1 MGLEASYRNI
11 SDGNL
16 KKLKS
21 VYGIEDTCSV
31 GVEGKEQER
40 DIVLD
45 IGKLWELL
53 HFVFTGEGGNKATG
67 VSPLGMAVMGEF
79 VVEGSSEPLMYTT
92 KSKMKDIVSALEA
105 FDMEAALEKLSL
117 KACITADLY
126 PGIRSQADLD
136 GIKPELRTCFDA
148 MKAFYRK
155 ILEADTNVIITIS

>member
-21 VYGIEDTCSV
+21 VYGIEDTCPV
-31 GVEGKEQER
+31 GVESKEQEP

-53 HFVFTGEGGNKATG
+53 HFVFTGEGRNKTTG
-67 VSPLGMAVMGEF
+67 ASPLGMAVMGEV
-79 VVEGSSEPLMYTT
+79 VVEGSSELLMYTT
-92 KSKMKDIVSALEA
+92 KSNIKDIVSALEA
-105 FDMEAALEKLSL
+105 FDMEEVLKKLNLE
-117 KACITADLY
+117 ACITANLY
-126 PGIRSQADLD
+126 PGIRSQTDLG
-136 GIKPELRTCFDA
+136 GIKPELRTCFEA

>member
-21 VYGIEDTCSV
+21 VYGIEDTCPV
-31 GVEGKEQER
+31 GVESKEQEP

-53 HFVFTGEGGNKATG
+53 HFVFTGEGGNKTTG
-67 VSPLGMAVMGEF
+67 ASPLGFAVMGEV
-79 VVEGSSEPLMYTT
+79 VVEGSSELLMYTT

-105 FDMEAALEKLSL
+105 FDMEEALKKLNL
-117 KACITADLY
+117 EACITANLY
-126 PGIRSQADLD
+126 PGIRSQTDLD
-136 GIKPELRTCFDA
+136 GIKPELRTCFEA

>member
-31 GVEGKEQER
+31 GVESKEQER

-53 HFVFTGEGGNKATG
+53 HFVFTGEGRNKTTG
-67 VSPLGMAVMGEF
+67 ASPLGMAVMGEV
-79 VVEGSSEPLMYTT
+79 VVEGSSELLMYTT

-105 FDMEAALEKLSL
+105 FEIEEALKKLNME
-117 KACITADLY
+117 ACITANLY
-126 PGIRSQADLD
+126 PGIRSQTDLG
-136 GIKPELRTCFDA
+136 GIKPELRTCFEA

>member
-21 VYGIEDTCSV
+21 VYGIEDTCP
-31 GVEGKEQER
+31 VEVESSEQER

-45 IGKLWELL
+45 IGKLWKLL

-67 VSPLGMAVMGEF
+67 VSPLGMAVMGEV

-136 GIKPELRTCFDA
+136 GSKPELRTCFDA

-155 ILEADTNVIITIS
+155 ILEADTNAIITIS

>member
-21 VYGIEDTCSV
+21 VYGIEDTCP
-31 GVEGKEQER
+31 VEVESREQEP

-67 VSPLGMAVMGEF
+67 ASPLGRAVMGEV

-92 KSKMKDIVSALEA
+92 RSKMKDIVSALEA
-105 FDMEAALEKLSL
+105 FDMEEALKKLNL
-117 KACITADLY
+117 EACITANLY
-126 PGIRSQADLD
+126 PGIRSQTDLD
-136 GIKPELRTCFDA
+136 GIKPELRTCFEA

>member
-21 VYGIEDTCSV
+21 VYGIEDTCP
-31 GVEGKEQER
+31 VEIESSEQEP

-67 VSPLGMAVMGEF
+67 VSPLGMAIMGEF

-105 FDMEAALEKLSL
+105 FDMEAALEKMSL

-136 GIKPELRTCFDA
+136 GSKPELRTCFDA

-155 ILEADTNVIITIS
+155 ILEADTNVIVTIS

>member
-21 VYGIEDTCSV
+21 VYGIEDTCPV
-31 GVEGKEQER
+31 GVGSKEQEQ

-67 VSPLGMAVMGEF
+67 VSPLGMAVMGEV

-148 MKAFYRK
+148 IKVFYRK

>member
-21 VYGIEDTCSV
+21 VYGIEDTCPA
-31 GVEGKEQER
+31 EIECREQET

-67 VSPLGMAVMGEF
+67 VSPLGMAVMGEV
-79 VVEGSSEPLMYTT
+79 VVEGSSELLMYTT
-92 KSKMKDIVSALEA
+92 KSNIKDIVSALEA
-105 FDMEAALEKLSL
+105 FDMEEALKKLNL
-117 KACITADLY
+117 EACITANLY
-126 PGIRSQADLD
+126 PGIRSQTDLG
-136 GIKPELRTCFDA
+136 GIKPELRTCFEA

>member
-1 MGLEASYRNI
+1 MGLEAGYRNI

-21 VYGIEDTCSV
+21 VYGIEDTCP
-31 GVEGKEQER
+31 VEVESREQEP

-67 VSPLGMAVMGEF
+67 VSPLGMAVMGEV

-105 FDMEAALEKLSL
+105 FDMEEALKKLNL
-117 KACITADLY
+117 EACITANLY
-126 PGIRSQADLD
+126 PGIRSQTDLD

>member
-21 VYGIEDTCSV
+21 VYGIEDTCPV
-31 GVEGKEQER
+31 GVESKEQEP

-53 HFVFTGEGGNKATG
+53 HFVFTGEGGNKTTG
-67 VSPLGMAVMGEF
+67 AFPLGMAVMGEV
-79 VVEGSSEPLMYTT
+79 VVEGSSELLMYTT

-105 FDMEAALEKLSL
+105 FDMEEALKKLNL
-117 KACITADLY
+117 EACITANLY
-126 PGIRSQADLD
+126 PGIRSQTDLD
-136 GIKPELRTCFDA
+136 GIKPELQTCFDA

>member
-21 VYGIEDTCSV
+21 VYGIEDTCPV
-31 GVEGKEQER
+31 GVESKEQER

-53 HFVFTGEGGNKATG
+53 HFVFTGEGRNKTTG
-67 VSPLGMAVMGEF
+67 ASPLGMAVMGEV
-79 VVEGSSEPLMYTT
+79 VVEGSSELLMYTT

-105 FDMEAALEKLSL
+105 FDMEEALKKLNME
-117 KACITADLY
+117 ACITANLY
-126 PGIRSQADLD
+126 PGIRSQTDLG
-136 GIKPELRTCFDA
+136 GIKPELRTCFEA

>member
-21 VYGIEDTCSV
+21 VYGIDDTCPAE
-31 GVEGKEQER
+31 VESSEQEP

-53 HFVFTGEGGNKATG
+53 HFVFTGEGGNETTG
-67 VSPLGMAVMGEF
+67 ASPLGIAVMGEV
-79 VVEGSSEPLMYTT
+79 VVEGSSELLMYTT
-92 KSKMKDIVSALEA
+92 KSNIKDIVSALEA
-105 FDMEAALEKLSL
+105 FDMEEALKKLNL
-117 KACITADLY
+117 EACITANLY
-126 PGIRSQADLD
+126 SGIRSQTDLD

>member
-31 GVEGKEQER
+31 GVESKEQER

-53 HFVFTGEGGNKATG
+53 HFVFTGEGRNKTTG
-67 VSPLGMAVMGEF
+67 ASPLGMAVMGEV
-79 VVEGSSEPLMYTT
+79 VVEGSSELLMYTT
-92 KSKMKDIVSALEA
+92 KSNIKDIVSALEA
-105 FDMEAALEKLSL
+105 FDMEEVLKKLNLE
-117 KACITADLY
+117 ACITANLY
-126 PGIRSQADLD
+126 PGIRSQTDLG
-136 GIKPELRTCFDA
+136 GIKPELRTCFEA

>member
-21 VYGIEDTCSV
+21 VYGIEDTCPAE
-31 GVEGKEQER
+31 VESSEQEP

-67 VSPLGMAVMGEF
+67 VSPLGMAVMGEV

-92 KSKMKDIVSALEA
+92 RSKMKDIVSALEA
-105 FDMEAALEKLSL
+105 FDMEEASEKLNL
-117 KACITADLY
+117 EACITANLY
-126 PGIRSQADLD
+126 PGIRSQTDLD

>member
-31 GVEGKEQER
+31 GVESKEQER

-53 HFVFTGEGGNKATG
+53 HFVFTGDGGNKATG
-67 VSPLGMAVMGEF
+67 ASPLGFAVMGEV

-105 FDMEAALEKLSL
+105 FEIEEALKKLNLE
-117 KACITADLY
+117 ACITANLY
-126 PGIRSQADLD
+126 PGIRSQTDLD
-136 GIKPELRTCFDA
+136 GINPELRTCFDA

>member
-21 VYGIEDTCSV
+21 VYGIEDTCPAE
-31 GVEGKEQER
+31 VESSEQEP

-53 HFVFTGEGGNKATG
+53 HFVFTGEGRNKTTG
-67 VSPLGMAVMGEF
+67 TSPLGMAVMGEV

-105 FDMEAALEKLSL
+105 FDMEEASEKLNL
-117 KACITADLY
+117 EACITANLY
-126 PGIRSQADLD
+126 PGIRSQTDLD

>member
-16 KKLKS
+16 KKLRS
-21 VYGIEDTCSV
+21 VYGIEDTCP
-31 GVEGKEQER
+31 VEIESSEQEP

-45 IGKLWELL
+45 IGKLWDLL
-53 HFVFTGEGGNKATG
+53 HFVFTGEGRNKSTG
-67 VSPLGMAVMGEF
+67 ASPLGLAVMGEV

-92 KSKMKDIVSALEA
+92 RSKMKDIVSVLEA
-105 FDMEAALEKLSL
+105 FDMEEALKKLNL
-117 KACITADLY
+117 EACITANLY

-136 GIKPELRTCFDA
+136 GIKPELRTCFEA

>member
-16 KKLKS
+16 KKLRS
-21 VYGIEDTCSV
+21 VYGIEDTCPAE
-31 GVEGKEQER
+31 VESSEQEP

-53 HFVFTGEGGNKATG
+53 HFVFTGEGGNKTTG
-67 VSPLGMAVMGEF
+67 ASPLGMAVMGEV
-79 VVEGSSEPLMYTT
+79 VVEGSSEPLIYTT
-92 KSKMKDIVSALEA
+92 RSKMKDIVSALEA
-105 FDMEAALEKLSL
+105 FDMEEASEKLNL
-117 KACITADLY
+117 EACIADNLY
-126 PGIRSQADLD
+126 PGIRSRADLD

-148 MKAFYRK
+148 MKVFYRK

>member
-11 SDGNL
+11 SYGNL

-21 VYGIEDTCSV
+21 VYGIEDTCPAE
-31 GVEGKEQER
+31 VESSEQEP

-53 HFVFTGEGGNKATG
+53 HFVFTGEGRNKTTG
-67 VSPLGMAVMGEF
+67 TSPLGFAVMGEV

-92 KSKMKDIVSALEA
+92 RSKMKDIVSALEA
-105 FDMEAALEKLSL
+105 FDMEEALKKLNL
-117 KACITADLY
+117 EACITANLY

>member
-21 VYGIEDTCSV
+21 VYGIEDTCPV
-31 GVEGKEQER
+31 GVESKEQEP

-53 HFVFTGEGGNKATG
+53 HFVFTGEGGNKTTG
-67 VSPLGMAVMGEF
+67 ASPLGMAVMGEV
-79 VVEGSSEPLMYTT
+79 VVEGSSELLMYTT

-105 FDMEAALEKLSL
+105 FDMEEALKKLNL
-117 KACITADLY
+117 EACITANLY
-126 PGIRSQADLD
+126 PGIRSQTDLD
-136 GIKPELRTCFDA
+136 GIKPELQTCFEA

>member
-1 MGLEASYRNI
+1 MGLEAVYRNI
-11 SDGNL
+11 SDGDL

-21 VYGIEDTCSV
+21 VYGIEDTCPAE
-31 GVEGKEQER
+31 VESSEQEP

-53 HFVFTGEGGNKATG
+53 HFVFTGEGRNKTTG
-67 VSPLGMAVMGEF
+67 ASPLGMAVMGEV
-79 VVEGSSEPLMYTT
+79 VVEGSSELLMYTT

-105 FDMEAALEKLSL
+105 FDMEEASEKLNL
-117 KACITADLY
+117 EACITANLY
-126 PGIRSQADLD
+126 PGIRSQTDLG

>member
-31 GVEGKEQER
+31 GVERKEQER

-53 HFVFTGEGGNKATG
+53 HFVFTGEGRNKTTG
-67 VSPLGMAVMGEF
+67 ASPLGMAVMGEV
-79 VVEGSSEPLMYTT
+79 VVEGSSELLMYTT
-92 KSKMKDIVSALEA
+92 KSNIKDIVSALEA
-105 FDMEAALEKLSL
+105 FDMEEALKKLNL
-117 KACITADLY
+117 EACITANLY
-126 PGIRSQADLD
+126 PGIRSQTDLG
-136 GIKPELRTCFDA
+136 GIKPELRTCFEA

>member
-31 GVEGKEQER
+31 GVESKEQER

-53 HFVFTGEGGNKATG
+53 HFVFTGEGRNKTTG
-67 VSPLGMAVMGEF
+67 ASPLGMAVMGEV
-79 VVEGSSEPLMYTT
+79 VVEGSSELLMYTT
-92 KSKMKDIVSALEA
+92 KSNIKDIVSALEA
-105 FDMEAALEKLSL
+105 FDMEEALKKLNL
-117 KACITADLY
+117 EACITANLY
-126 PGIRSQADLD
+126 PGIRSQTDLG
-136 GIKPELRTCFDA
+136 GIKPELRTCFEA

-155 ILEADTNVIITIS
+155 ILEADTNAIITIS

>member
-31 GVEGKEQER
+31 GVESKEQER

-53 HFVFTGEGGNKATG
+53 HFVFTGDGGNKATG
-67 VSPLGMAVMGEF
+67 ASPLGFAVMGEV

-105 FDMEAALEKLSL
+105 FEIEEALKKLNLE
-117 KACITADLY
+117 ACITANLY
-126 PGIRSQADLD
+126 PGIRSQTDLD

>member
-21 VYGIEDTCSV
+21 VYGIEDTCPV
-31 GVEGKEQER
+31 GVESKEQEP

-53 HFVFTGEGGNKATG
+53 HFVFTGEGGNKTTG
-67 VSPLGMAVMGEF
+67 AFPLGMAVMGEV

-105 FDMEAALEKLSL
+105 FDMEEALKKLNL
-117 KACITADLY
+117 EACITANLY
-126 PGIRSQADLD
+126 PDIRRQTDLG

-155 ILEADTNVIITIS
+155 ILEADTNVIVTIS

>member
-31 GVEGKEQER
+31 GVESKEQER

-53 HFVFTGEGGNKATG
+53 HFVFTGEGRNKTTG
-67 VSPLGMAVMGEF
+67 ASPLGMAVMGEV
-79 VVEGSSEPLMYTT
+79 VVEGSSELLMYTT
-92 KSKMKDIVSALEA
+92 KSNIKDIVSALEA
-105 FDMEAALEKLSL
+105 FDMEEALKKLNL
-117 KACITADLY
+117 EACITANLY
-126 PGIRSQADLD
+126 PGIRSQTDLD
-136 GIKPELRTCFDA
+136 GIKPELQTCFDA

>member
-31 GVEGKEQER
+31 GVESKEQER

-53 HFVFTGEGGNKATG
+53 HFVFTGDGGNKATG
-67 VSPLGMAVMGEF
+67 ASPLGFAVMGEV

-105 FDMEAALEKLSL
+105 FEIEEALKKLNLE
-117 KACITADLY
+117 ACITANLY
-126 PGIRSQADLD
+126 PGIRSQTDLD
-136 GIKPELRTCFDA
+136 GIKPELRTCFEA

>member
-21 VYGIEDTCSV
+21 VYGIEDTCP
-31 GVEGKEQER
+31 VEVESREQEP

-53 HFVFTGEGGNKATG
+53 HFVFTGEGGNKTTG
-67 VSPLGMAVMGEF
+67 ASPLGMAIMGEF

-126 PGIRSQADLD
+126 PGIRSQAGLD
-136 GIKPELRTCFDA
+136 GSKPELRTCFDA

>member
-31 GVEGKEQER
+31 GVESKEQER

-53 HFVFTGEGGNKATG
+53 HFVFTGEGRNKTTG
-67 VSPLGMAVMGEF
+67 ASPLGMAVMGEV
-79 VVEGSSEPLMYTT
+79 VVEGSSELLMYTT

-105 FDMEAALEKLSL
+105 FDMEEALKKLNME
-117 KACITADLY
+117 ACITANLY
-126 PGIRSQADLD
+126 PGIRSQTDLG
-136 GIKPELRTCFDA
+136 GIKPELRTCFEA

>member
-31 GVEGKEQER
+31 GVESKEQER

-53 HFVFTGEGGNKATG
+53 HFFFTGEGKNKTTG
-67 VSPLGMAVMGEF
+67 ASPLGMAVMGEV
-79 VVEGSSEPLMYTT
+79 VVEGSSELLMYTT
-92 KSKMKDIVSALEA
+92 KSNIKDIVSALEA
-105 FDMEAALEKLSL
+105 FDMEEALKKLNL
-117 KACITADLY
+117 EACITANLY
-126 PGIRSQADLD
+126 PGIRSQTDLG
-136 GIKPELRTCFDA
+136 GIKPELRTCFEA

>member
-31 GVEGKEQER
+31 GVESKEQER

-45 IGKLWELL
+45 IGKLWDLL
-53 HFVFTGEGGNKATG
+53 HFVFTGEGRNKTTG
-67 VSPLGMAVMGEF
+67 ASPLGMAVMGEV
-79 VVEGSSEPLMYTT
+79 VVEGSSELLMYTT
-92 KSKMKDIVSALEA
+92 KSNIKDIVSALEA
-105 FDMEAALEKLSL
+105 FDMEEALKKLNME
-117 KACITADLY
+117 ACITANLY
-126 PGIRSQADLD
+126 PGIRSQTDLG
-136 GIKPELRTCFDA
+136 GIKPELRTCFEA

>member
-11 SDGNL
+11 SYGNL

-21 VYGIEDTCSV
+21 VYGIEDTCPAE
-31 GVEGKEQER
+31 VESSEQEP

-53 HFVFTGEGGNKATG
+53 HFVFTGEGRNKTTG
-67 VSPLGMAVMGEF
+67 TSPLGMAVMGEV
-79 VVEGSSEPLMYTT
+79 VVEGSSELLMYTT
-92 KSKMKDIVSALEA
+92 KSNIKDIVSALEA
-105 FDMEAALEKLSL
+105 FDMEEALKKLNL
-117 KACITADLY
+117 EACITANLY
-126 PGIRSQADLD
+126 PGIRSQTDLG
-136 GIKPELRTCFDA
+136 GIKPELRTCFEA

>member
-1 MGLEASYRNI
+1 MGLEAVYRNI

-21 VYGIEDTCSV
+21 VYGIEDTCP
-31 GVEGKEQER
+31 VEVESSEQEP

-53 HFVFTGEGGNKATG
+53 HFVFTGEGRNKTTG
-67 VSPLGMAVMGEF
+67 TSPLGMAVMGEV
-79 VVEGSSEPLMYTT
+79 VVEGSSELLMYTT
-92 KSKMKDIVSALEA
+92 KSNIKDIVSALEA
-105 FDMEAALEKLSL
+105 FDMEEALKKLNL
-117 KACITADLY
+117 EACITANLY